1 MGTYCHFL
9 YPQFLVGFILLND
22 QLSLVF
28 SVVFCPYS
36 FSFISDLHTFLIDG
50 GIII

>member
-28 SVVFCPYS
+28 SEVFCPYS
-36 FSFISDLHTFLIDG
+36 FASDLHTFLIDG